1 MPHVTARNLKFFYQQ
16 MGQGPD
22 VMLVH
27 GITGNLA
34 VWMLSGLVQKLA
46 KQFRVTAFD
55 MRGHGYSET
64 PPDHY
69 TSSDMADDIHAIC
82 QELGVEQVRLLGHS
96 FGAVVT
102 LHAAQKYPELVQG
115 LILSDPFV
123 PALRKLQ
130 ADPRKWKGFK
140 AYKTNARSAGMFIAG
155 NLWDLKEML
164 EQAANLKGYRRRLF
178 IQKAGEAALERL
190 VRLHG
195 TTCGADVAEI
205 AGLTEEKIAA
215 IPQPS
220 VCLYGEHS
228 PFLPMCQRLG
238 ELIPDCSMD
247 MIPKAQHFA
256 FEENPA
262 VFIDRVE
269 QHFCDMTGLAPTAPT
284 APGDVERKNIMTDS
298 DSV

>member
-1 MPHVTARNLKFFYQQ
+1 MPHVTARNVKFFYQQ
-16 MGQGPD
+16 MGEGPD
-22 VMLVH
+22 LMLVH

-55 MRGHGYSET
+55 MRGHGYSDT
-64 PPDHY
+64 PEANY
-69 TSSDMADDIHAIC
+69 TSSDMADDINAIC
-82 QELGVEQVRLLGHS
+82 QSLGIEKVRLLGHS
-96 FGAVVT
+96 FGAVVS
-102 LHAAQKYPELVQG
+102 LHAAQKYTDLVEG
-115 LILSDPFV
+115 AILSDPFV

-130 ADPRKWKGFK
+130 ADPRTWKGFK
-140 AYKTNARSAGMFIAG
+140 AYKTNARSAGMFIDG

-164 EQAANLKGYRRRLF
+164 EQAANLKGFRKKLF
-178 IQKAGEAALERL
+178 IKKAGEASLERL

-195 TTCGADVAEI
+195 TTCGGDVAEV
-205 AGLTEEKIAA
+205 AGLTEEKIGN
-215 IPQPS
+215 IQQPV

-238 ELIPDCSMD
+238 ELIPKCSMD

-269 QHFCDMTGLAPTAPT
+269 AHFCEMTGLTPTAPT
-284 APGDVERKNIMTDS
+284 QPVDERKNIMTDS
-298 DSV
+298 ESL

>member
-1 MPHVTARNLKFFYQQ
+1 MPHATARNIKFYYQQ
-16 MGQGPD
+16 LGEGPD

-55 MRGHGYSET
+55 MRGHGYSDT
-64 PPDHY
+64 PESDY
-69 TSSDMADDIHAIC
+69 TSSDMADDIAGLC
-82 QELGVEQVRLLGHS
+82 GELGIEQVRLLGHS

-102 LHAAQKYPELVQG
+102 LHAASRYRDLVQG
-115 LILSDPFV
+115 TILSDPFV
-123 PALRKLQ
+123 PALRSLQ
-130 ADPRKWKGFK
+130 ADPRKWKGFG
-140 AYKTNARSAGMFIAG
+140 AYKTNARSAGMFIDG

-164 EQAANLKGYRRRLF
+164 EQAASLTGERKKLF
-178 IQKAGEAALERL
+178 IEKAGAASLDRL

-195 TTCGADVAEI
+195 TTCGSDVAKV
-205 AGLTEEKIAA
+205 AGLTEELISE
-215 IPQPS
+215 IQQDV

-228 PFLPMCQRLG
+228 PFLPMCERIG
-238 ELIPDCSMD
+238 ELVTNCTMD

-256 FEENPA
+256 FEENPT

-269 QHFCDMTGLAPTAPT
+269 HHFCQMTGLAPSAPST
-284 APGDVERKNIMTDS
+284 PIEVERKNIMTDS